1 MRLERQPVISRLPQK
16 MRNAVSYLL
25 LSGVVCCAIFGSA
38 LADEKPV
45 SDLYQADS
53 NIFHQACSSIIACLD
68 HGKTNDYLNCFVDQ
82 CNNDM
87 QHLEVASSNGLFS
100 GNYWYSDLSEE
111 VIDERKADMISGRL
125 HWHRIG
131 TLPTMTVLG
140 PVNEAT
146 DQNFACSVKLA
157 QVGGEWKVLAF
168 RCVPTG
174 FSAERLKKVAAGI
187 LQQKGILEGRNVAS
201 QEVASAYSGIAYL
214 HMSVGRLDE
223 AEQAARQ
230 SVAASE
236 NVMNYF
242 LLGRVLKA
250 KESFGEARD
259 AFTAASRFIKE
270 GQMLKD
276 ATNQALECS
285 ILLEKKRSAKK

>member
-1 MRLERQPVISRLPQK
+1 MILRLPPK
-16 MRNAVSYLL
+16 RNAVSYLL
-25 LSGVVCCAIFGSA
+25 LSGVVCCAILGSA

-45 SDLYQADS
+45 PDLNRADS
-53 NIFHQACSSIIACLD
+53 NIFHQACSSIVACLD

-82 CNNDM
+82 GKYDK

-100 GNYWYSDLSEE
+100 GSYWNSALSEE

-125 HWHRIG
+125 HWHRLG
-131 TLPTMTVLG
+131 LLLTTTVLG
-140 PVNEAT
+140 PMNEAT
-146 DQNFACSVKLA
+146 DQNFACHVELV
-157 QVGGEWKVLAF
+157 QVGEEWKVLVF
-168 RCVPTG
+168 RCAPTG
-174 FSAERLKKVAAGI
+174 YSAERLKKVAAGI
-187 LQQKGILEGRNVAS
+187 LQQKDILKGRNVAS
-201 QEVASAYSGIAYL
+201 QEVASAYFGIGYL
-214 HMSVGRLDE
+214 HLSVGRLDE

-259 AFTAASRFIKE
+259 AFTAAAKFIKE

-285 ILLEKKRSAKK
+285 ILFEKKRSAKK